1 MKRYLTYELE
11 LREREAGGYDEHR
24 PEYQRIQEWKILRSH
39 LRPRPTDLVLDAG
52 CGTGIFSLDLQEAGC
67 NVIALD
73 LSRVF
78 VEITRK
84 RCDPSRVKVL
94 VGNILELPFEM
105 NQFDLI
111 LCSGVLGQLI
121 EEEDFRKALEELGRI
136 TRPGGR
142 LVITTYNYHLI
153 DRMRASKR
161 RACFDSGVNYV
172 KYTRKEL
179 LHLTKESL
187 GDGFRVQ
194 AFGIL
199 NLRRPP
205 AIWLW
210 NVLPMLRKQLLR
222 WDVNLERRNLSRLLA
237 YLTLLHIE
245 RRA

>member
-1 MKRYLTYELE
+1 VKRYLAYELA
-11 LREREAGGYDEHR
+11 LREREAERYDEHR
-24 PEYQRIQEWKILRSH
+24 PQYQRIQEWKILRSH
-39 LRPRPTDLVLDAG
+39 LRPKPTDLVLDAG

-67 NVIALD
+67 NVIGLD
-73 LSRVF
+73 LSGVF
-78 VEITRK
+78 VQITRK

-121 EEEDFRKALEELGRI
+121 EEEDFRKSLEELGRVV
-136 TRPGGR
+136 RPGGR
-142 LVITTYNYHLI
+142 LVITTYNYHII
-153 DRMRASKR
+153 DRVRRSKV
-161 RACFDSGVNYV
+161 RACLNRGINYV
-172 KYTRKEL
+172 KYSRKEL
-179 LHLTKESL
+179 LHLAKESL
-187 GDGFRVQ
+187 GDGFQVE

-210 NVLPMLRKQLLR
+210 NALPMLRKHLLR
-222 WDVNLERRNLSRLLA
+222 WDVNLERHTLSRLFA